1 MNNLIKKEIEEI
13 KNGKISDENRIINIL
28 NTLLDLLDEGKI
40 KVVTKIE
47 NNYEVNEWIKDG
59 ILLIFKYFKLKKI
72 TNPFIEYHLNN
83 NKNFKKESSS
93 KNNLNKNN
101 HINNNLDKL
110 IGFYDKIDIKGSDG
124 TFRFVPG
131 GSSIRRGSFI
141 GKGTI
146 VMPPTF
152 INIGAYIDENTMI
165 DSTTLVGSCA
175 QIGKHCH
182 ISAGTI
188 IGGVLEP
195 LNARPV
201 IIEDNCFIGGN
212 CGVYEGVIIEKNC
225 IIGTGTIING
235 STPIIDVNTGK
246 KYYKCI
252 PEGSVVI
259 PGGKKKIINGEE
271 YIFQTPLI
279 IKNRNEI
286 SDSSKVELNE
296 LLRDFL

>member
-1 MNNLIKKEIEEI
+1 MISKLKKNIMDIKFEKMKDENIILSTLNEFLD
-13 KNGKISDENRIINIL
+13 KLDNGKIRVVN
-28 NTLLDLLDEGKI
+28 KI
-40 KVVTKIE
+40 DNKYI
-47 NNYEVNEWIKDG
+47 VNEWVKDG
-59 ILLIFKYFKLKKI
+59 ILLIFKYFKMKKI
-72 TNPFIEYHLNN
+72 FNPFLENVSQSQNIDKNINNTNNSNVN
-83 NKNFKKESSS
+83 NKKM
-93 KNNLNKNN
+93 NNKF
-101 HINNNLDKL
+101 
-110 IGFYDKIDIKGSDG
+110 IGFFDKIDIKGSDG
-124 TFRFVPG
+124 SFRFVPG

-188 IGGVLEP
+188 LGGVLEP
-195 LNARPV
+195 LNATPV

-212 CGVYEGVIIEKNC
+212 CGIYEGVIIEKNS

-235 STPIIDVNTGK
+235 STPIIDVETGK
-246 KYYKCI
+246 KYYKRV

-259 PGGKKKIINGEE
+259 PGGKKKTINGEE

-279 IKNRNEI
+279 IKKRKDI